1 MKILVTGATG
11 ALGKRVVETLLKSV
25 PADQVVVS
33 VRDTAKAEH
42 LLARGVEVRQA
53 DFNDP
58 SSLDK
63 AFEGID
69 RLLVVS
75 TTEPINEKRI
85 AQHVNAIN
93 AAKRANVKL
102 LVYTSGTK
110 ADKTTLAMGL
120 AHKATE
126 EAMIESG
133 VPYCILRNNLYLETE
148 LNTVRACL
156 EGAPIV
162 TNAGEG
168 KIGFALRN
176 DFADAAAAVLAG
188 EGHENKIYELSGKP
202 INYDELATEIS
213 KVIGKEVP
221 VKHVDDTAFAAFL
234 KNAGIPE
241 VMIPMLTATKAAVR
255 DGVLEIESNDLE
267 TLLGRPVTPINQGLK
282 LLVDL
287 LSNQ

>member
-11 ALGKRVVETLLKSV
+11 ALGNRVVETLLKSV
-25 PADQVVVS
+25 PADQIVAS

-42 LLARGVEVRQA
+42 LLAHGVEVRQA

-58 SSLDK
+58 ASLDK

-69 RLLVVS
+69 RVFIIS
-75 TTEPINEKRI
+75 TTEPVNEKRI

-102 LVYTSGTK
+102 LAYTSCTK

-126 EAMIESG
+126 TAILESG
-133 VPYCILRNNLYLETE
+133 VPYSILRNNLYLETE
-148 LNTVRACL
+148 LNTVKACL
-156 EGAPIV
+156 AGAPIV

-188 EGHENKIYELSGKP
+188 KGHENKIYELSGKP
-202 INYDELATEIS
+202 ITYDELAIEIG
-213 KVIGKEVP
+213 KAIGKEVP
-221 VKHVDDTAFAAFL
+221 VKHVNDTAFAASL

-241 VMIPMLTATKAAVR
+241 VMIPMVTATKAAVR
-255 DGVLEIESNDLE
+255 DGVLEVESNDLQ
-267 TLLGRPVTPINQGLK
+267 TLVQRPATPINEALK
-282 LLVDL
+282 LLI
-287 LSNQ
+287 SGSIN